1 MLKEAIERHPRAAHA
16 RQRTHH
22 SARKAHGRGMHSDD
36 PHRINTNEAD
46 ATQYDNK
53 RRKPD
58 SADTRQY
65 NFLADKTFFGL
76 NDLHFYGLAAPN
88 LSILGSNPKEKA
100 VLSYEDRVYR
110 FLQSAYFGLKQASL
124 EGKGYAV
131 PHEVLIALHPS
142 EILAFNCAINR
153 IKFDGGIKH
162 PNGTLKDI
170 SMVTIDD
177 LANIT
182 DKVIDKAMGERDG
195 FPGFRKMYYDNNA
208 ELHQIS
214 LKERLTDLPNEVLLE
229 LASIVR
235 KPYRKIHDPHPE
247 DTYGWTGADI
257 YRKQIGYAIMA
268 AWTKNM
274 NTVRPPIFIPFK

>member
-1 MLKEAIERHPRAAHA
+1 MLATIVKKCHRAAHA
-16 RQRTHH
+16 RQR
-22 SARKAHGRGMHSDD
+22 APRKSHGKGIHSDD
-36 PHRINTNEAD
+36 LHRINANNAD
-46 ATQYDNK
+46 ASQHDAKRKKPGIYDTSQYD
-53 RRKPD
+53 
-58 SADTRQY
+58 
-65 NFLADKTFFGL
+65 FLADKTFFGS

-100 VLSYEDRVYR
+100 VPPYMDRAYR

-124 EGKGYAV
+124 EGKGYSV
-131 PHEVLIALHPS
+131 PHEVLIAMHPS

-170 SMVTIDD
+170 SRVTIDD
-177 LANIT
+177 LVDVT
-182 DKVIDKAMGERDG
+182 DRVIEKATSERDG
-195 FPGFRKMYYDNNA
+195 FSGFRKMYNDDNA

-214 LKERLTDLPNEVLLE
+214 LKERLANLPNEVLLE
-229 LASIVR
+229 LVSVVR
-235 KPYRKIHDPHPE
+235 RPYRKIHDPHPE

-257 YRKQIGYAIMA
+257 YRKQIGYAMMA

-274 NTVRPPIFIPFK
+274 STMRPPIFMPFK